1 MIRNKEII
9 LIYESAYL
17 LFGLVIE
24 LLFKAFLVFIN
35 TAYKRGPSV
44 FAPGAQ
50 NFLCNQKCQLKEL
63 LLVIK
68 SL

>member
-1 MIRNKEII
+1 MNL
-9 LIYESAYL
+9 LINL
-17 LFGLVIE
+17 LFVLFIE

-44 FAPGAQ
+44 FAPDTQ
-50 NFLCNQKCQLKEL
+50 NFLCNQKCQLKGTFIGHVHE
-63 LLVIK
+63 